1 MHSNELIRRYVLGI
15 ASNEEVHELDRR
27 LLNDEELQDE
37 FLLQAELDAHL
48 RQEAQLGSVDS
59 GQLAPSTT
67 HIATTTNSKVDSK
80 RLQTTNRVLLTV
92 AVVALIAVF
101 GQVFLIRDSRNEII
115 TVTSVSGPIA
125 WTGDGGR
132 VTNELAVGEN
142 FPGGTMELLAPDSF
156 VEFAFEDQ
164 STVSLAGLSAVTIS
178 TEQSDTPSKRQKELH
193 LRHGRLSASVR
204 KQPSGR
210 PLLVHTP
217 SAELTVLGT
226 QFDVDAVS
234 DSTRL
239 TVNQGRVRLKRLP
252 DGKEVEVPAQQSVL
266 ASLENQNGLSPRKRN
281 SPVTDWQSDLRED
294 VVKGKWISRLWGL
307 GAKLKMAVANGEMT
321 KDSAIK
327 AYKNA
332 AHFDDSTGS
341 VWTVP
346 FPFGA
351 LIVLSPLRSMEQP
364 VLLNANTKV
373 IVRGRSHAQVAVEIG
388 LSVGHPDGGFAGKYS
403 TLIPVSQLAGGEDF
417 ELGLPISKFRNETNS
432 DSSLIGS
439 ELTGLW
445 FVAEASAAKFEI
457 TGVELTDTPEKDKP

>member
-1 MHSNELIRRYVLGI
+1 MNRENSEHWHELIQRHLDGL
-15 ASNEEVHELDRR
+15 ASDDEVGELSEQLETCSETRSLYLKLQQIHAI
-27 LLNDEELQDE
+27 LLSGE
-37 FLLQAELDAHL
+37 FDDPPTDDVE
-48 RQEAQLGSVDS
+48 DS
-59 GQLAPSTT
+59 GINP
-67 HIATTTNSKVDSK
+67 K

-101 GQVFLIRDSRNEII
+101 SQAFLIRDSRNEII

-132 VTNELAVGEN
+132 VTNELAVGEKL
-142 FPGGTMELLAPDSF
+142 PGGTMELLAPDSF

-164 STVSLAGLSAVTIS
+164 STVSLAGLSAITIS

-193 LRHGRLSASVR
+193 LRHGRLSASVQ

-226 QFDVDAVS
+226 QFDVETVS

-252 DGKEVEVPAQQSVL
+252 DGKEVDVPAQQSVL
-266 ASLENQNGLSPRKRN
+266 ASLEDQNGLSPRKRN

-294 VVKGKWISRLWGL
+294 VVKGKWISRLWGV

-321 KDSAIK
+321 KDAAIK

-346 FPFGA
+346 SPVGA
-351 LIVLSPLRSMEQP
+351 LIVLSPRRSMEQP
-364 VLLNANTKV
+364 VQLSANTRV
-373 IVRGRSHAQVAVEIG
+373 LVRGQAYSQDAMQIG
-388 LSVGHPDGGFAGKYS
+388 LSVGYPDGGFAGKYS
-403 TLIPVSQLAGGEDF
+403 TLIPSSKLAGGVEF
-417 ELGLPISKFRNETNS
+417 ELEIPLSRFHNKKNPDRSPI
-432 DSSLIGS
+432 GC
-439 ELTGLW
+439 ELTDW
-445 FVAEASAAKFEI
+445 WCVAEASAARFEI
-457 TGVELTDTPEKDKP
+457 TSVELTDAPVTEKP